1 MGRKVFIV
9 LAGHTA
15 IYESLKRTLAGED
28 DVEIFYDRR
37 HSRRPDARRRRSS
50 SIWSGGP
57 LGDLA
62 ERRMPSH
69 VDDDLRTRG
78 WAVVRLDD

>member
-1 MGRKVFIV
+1 MRRKVFIV
-9 LAGHTA
+9 LAGYTA
-15 IYESLKRTLAGED
+15 IYKSLKRALAGED
-28 DVEIFYDRR
+28 DVEVLYDRR
-37 HSRRPDARRRRSS
+37 QSRRPDDPRRRSS

-78 WAVVRLDD
+78 WAVVTFDD